1 MRSLQ
6 VIMLA
11 LLATAARGDIISQF
25 SSFIEGN
32 LSNGAPFSA
41 VDNSGCNIPMVE
53 IAFVLCG
60 GIADYGDLS
69 LSLVAAGSGPDSGPK
84 LFAETQ
90 GTVGFTDRIIF
101 YGPVGQ
107 VATVVWDLNATQDGD
122 FGATVSFDVNLPSTI
137 TFNVPY
143 DMAAMMSNIVA
154 AGAGED
160 ENGSFSTLTIQGFQ
174 VFSPTCDA
182 TWSIFGGASVDP
194 SCGPPRDVSIHTRSG
209 FLYGGHV
216 SEPSSLLLLAT
227 AAGLALLVSRSGR
240 IAHNLRLRVMRRARQ
255 RGSPSR

>member
-6 VIMLA
+6 LLTLA
-11 LLATAARGDIISQF
+11 LLATAARADIISQF

-32 LSNGAPFSA
+32 LSSGAPFSA

-53 IAFVLCG
+53 IAFVICG
-60 GIADYGDLS
+60 GLADYGDLS

-84 LFAETQ
+84 LFAEAQ

-107 VATVVWDLNATQDGD
+107 AATVVWDLSATQDGD

-143 DMAAMMSNIVA
+143 YMSALMSNSVA

-160 ENGSFSTLTIQGFQ
+160 ENSSFSTLTIQGFQ
-174 VFSPTCDA
+174 VFGPTCDS
-182 TWSIFGGASVDP
+182 TWGIFGASIDP

-216 SEPSSLLLLAT
+216 PEPSSLLLLAT
-227 AAGLALLVSRSGR
+227 AGIALLASRAR
-240 IAHNLRLRVMRRARQ
+240 RRA
-255 RGSPSR
+255 